1 VILSSRNTNNV
12 QQWYSHHVIRTT
24 YSTTDFHLTTVAAS
38 ARYNVTTA
46 LHNAR
51 RGESRIKGT
60 DINFDSKVW
69 SQLCLPMTQKNWSHF
84 KLLQQTVRK
93 QKQLRRRHTT
103 TGQHLLVS
111 VAWTAHTHMWLIS
124 AAPVNDTLHGFRT
137 EVLWPSEDTWSEKN
151 RNSSNL
157 RRLSWWNRRHW
168 QTTSELVKQ
177 NLWTKAQLMND
188 DCQPQAA
195 PPSILV
201 ACTLTGNS
209 SWAFVYRLSHQYNL
223 HVRDS

>member
-1 VILSSRNTNNV
+1 
-12 QQWYSHHVIRTT
+12 
-24 YSTTDFHLTTVAAS
+24 
-38 ARYNVTTA
+38 
-46 LHNAR
+46 
-51 RGESRIKGT
+51 
-60 DINFDSKVW
+60 
-69 SQLCLPMTQKNWSHF
+69 
-84 KLLQQTVRK
+84 
-93 QKQLRRRHTT
+93 
-103 TGQHLLVS
+103 
-111 VAWTAHTHMWLIS
+111 MWLIS

-209 SWAFVYRLSHQYNL
+209 SWAFVYRLSISTICMSVILRKSHSARLATVLITANDYRNLKKWLTLKMLADNIHATIHNHQIFIL
-223 HVRDS
+223 LQQAQVHISRSSWSVQWVALLEIFTLP